1 MLCEHC
7 HENEAKI
14 TYTIVEGNAM
24 RQKHVCPSCFQDF
37 LAKQFPASQIPPI
50 DIQPMIQEL
59 LSLFQGKDGEGEA
72 DRSCP
77 VCGRSLK
84 EFRKTGMFGCD
95 QCYETFA
102 EELDKV
108 LPRIQGAKEH
118 VGEAP
123 KAFREERAL
132 NQKQAELQ
140 KELDR
145 AVAEERYE
153 DAALLRDDL
162 KALEVGHEE

>member
-59 LSLFQGKDGEGEA
+59 LSLFQGKDGEGEG

-84 EFRKTGMFGCD
+84 AFRKTGMFGCD
-95 QCYETFA
+95 SCYDTFA
-102 EELDKV
+102 EELKAL
-108 LPRIQGAKEH
+108 LPRMQGAERH
-118 VGEAP
+118 EGTMPE
-123 KAFREERAL
+123 AFRKDREASEKEQAL
-132 NQKQAELQ
+132 QSR
-140 KELDR
+140 LDL

-153 DAALLRDDL
+153 DAAKLRDEI
-162 KALEVGHEE
+162 KAIKDARHG

>member
-24 RQKHVCPSCFQDF
+24 RQKHVCRSCFQDF

-59 LSLFQGKDGEGEA
+59 LSLFQGKDAEGEG

-95 QCYETFA
+95 SCYDTFA
-102 EELDKV
+102 EELKAL
-108 LPRIQGAKEH
+108 LPRMQGAERH
-118 VGEAP
+118 EGTMPE
-123 KAFREERAL
+123 AFRKDREASEKEQAL
-132 NQKQAELQ
+132 QSR
-140 KELDR
+140 LDL

-153 DAALLRDDL
+153 DAAQLRDEI
-162 KALEVGHEE
+162 KAIKDARHG

>member
-59 LSLFQGKDGEGEA
+59 LSLFQGKDAEGEG

-95 QCYETFA
+95 SCYDTFA
-102 EELDKV
+102 EELKA
-108 LPRIQGAKEH
+108 LLLRMQGAERH
-118 VGEAP
+118 EGTMPE
-123 KAFREERAL
+123 AFRKDREASEKEQAL
-132 NQKQAELQ
+132 QSR
-140 KELDR
+140 LDL

-153 DAALLRDDL
+153 DAAQLRDEI
-162 KALEVGHEE
+162 KAIKDARHG

>member
-84 EFRKTGMFGCD
+84 AFRKTGMFGCD
-95 QCYETFA
+95 SCYDTFA
-102 EELDKV
+102 EELKAL
-108 LPRIQGAKEH
+108 LPRMQGAERH
-118 VGEAP
+118 EGTMPE
-123 KAFREERAL
+123 AFRKDREASEKEQAL
-132 NQKQAELQ
+132 QSRLEA
-140 KELDR
+140 

-153 DAALLRDDL
+153 DAAQLRDEI
-162 KALEVGHEE
+162 KAIKDARHG

>member
-14 TYTIVEGNAM
+14 TYTVVEGNDM
-24 RQKHVCPSCFQDF
+24 RQKHVCPSCFQEF
-37 LAKQFPASQIPPI
+37 LAKQFPSSQIPPV

-59 LSLFQGKDGEGEA
+59 LSLFHGKNEGAQE
-72 DRSCP
+72 DRHCP

-95 QCYETFA
+95 SCYDTFA
-102 EELDKV
+102 EELKAL
-108 LPRIQGAKEH
+108 LPRMQGAERH
-118 VGEAP
+118 EGAMPE
-123 KAFREERAL
+123 AFRKDREASEKEQALKER
-132 NQKQAELQ
+132 
-140 KELDR
+140 LDL

-153 DAALLRDDL
+153 DAALLRDEI
-162 KALEVGHEE
+162 KAIKDERHG

>member
-59 LSLFQGKDGEGEA
+59 LSLFQGKDAEGEG

-95 QCYETFA
+95 SCYDTFA
-102 EELDKV
+102 EELKAL
-108 LPRIQGAKEH
+108 LPRMQGAERH
-118 VGEAP
+118 EGTMPE
-123 KAFREERAL
+123 AFRKDREASEKEQAL
-132 NQKQAELQ
+132 QSR
-140 KELDR
+140 LDL

-153 DAALLRDDL
+153 DAAQLRDEI
-162 KALEVGHEE
+162 KAIKDARHG

>member
-59 LSLFQGKDGEGEA
+59 LSLFQGKDGEGEG

-95 QCYETFA
+95 SCYDTFA
-102 EELDKV
+102 EELKAL
-108 LPRIQGAKEH
+108 LPRMQGAERH
-118 VGEAP
+118 EGTMPE
-123 KAFREERAL
+123 AFRKDREASEKEQAL
-132 NQKQAELQ
+132 QSR
-140 KELDR
+140 LDL

-153 DAALLRDDL
+153 DAAQLRDEI
-162 KALEVGHEE
+162 KAIKDARHG

>member
-14 TYTIVEGNAM
+14 TYTIVEGNDM

-59 LSLFQGKDGEGEA
+59 LSLFQGKDAEGEG

-95 QCYETFA
+95 SCYDTFA
-102 EELDKV
+102 EELKA
-108 LPRIQGAKEH
+108 LLLRMQGAERH
-118 VGEAP
+118 EGTMPE
-123 KAFREERAL
+123 AFRKDREASEKEQAL
-132 NQKQAELQ
+132 QSR
-140 KELDR
+140 LDL

-153 DAALLRDDL
+153 DAAQLRDEI
-162 KALEVGHEE
+162 KAIKDARHG

>member
-50 DIQPMIQEL
+50 DSQPMIQEL
-59 LSLFQGKDGEGEA
+59 LSLFQGKDAEGEG

-95 QCYETFA
+95 SCYDTFA
-102 EELDKV
+102 EELKAL
-108 LPRIQGAKEH
+108 LPRMQGAERH
-118 VGEAP
+118 EGTMPE
-123 KAFREERAL
+123 AFRKDREASEKEQAL
-132 NQKQAELQ
+132 QSR
-140 KELDR
+140 LDL

-153 DAALLRDDL
+153 DAAQLRDEI
-162 KALEVGHEE
+162 KAIKDARHG

>member
-59 LSLFQGKDGEGEA
+59 LSLFQGKDAEGEG

-95 QCYETFA
+95 SCYDTFA
-102 EELDKV
+102 EELKAL
-108 LPRIQGAKEH
+108 LPRMQGAERH
-118 VGEAP
+118 EGTMPE
-123 KAFREERAL
+123 AFRKDREASEKEQAL
-132 NQKQAELQ
+132 QSR
-140 KELDR
+140 LDL

-153 DAALLRDDL
+153 DAAKLRDEI
-162 KALEVGHEE
+162 KAIKDARHG